1 MSNQIQPYQPND
13 TQPYRRQ
20 HQPPT
25 AQLIMLL
32 ALLYWLSPIDL
43 LPGLPIDDIG
53 VILFAMLLR
62 NGLLGGD

>member
-1 MSNQIQPYQPND
+1 MSNQIQPYQSND
-13 TQPYRRQ
+13 VQPYRRTQ
-20 HQPPT
+20 QPPA

-62 NGLLGGD
+62 NGLFGGD